1 MKWPASL
8 PFFVW
13 SGGGWGRAAPGPSL
27 VIDTWGWGLVWHRG
41 RVRPR
46 PLNTLSC
53 AACVPWSGEQWAVN
67 QISQP
72 VWTVL
77 TIIKHGV
84 GDTRDR
90 GTPGTGGQALT
101 VNELRDGGDQSPRC
115 PWPRLNPDRVDPEPD
130 TDYTEIQRY
139 RARGIQSRGLH
150 SFRILITIHGVCSG
164 YLHFSIYYLSDC
176 SQEIVSK

>member
-1 MKWPASL
+1 M
-8 PFFVW
+8 V
-13 SGGGWGRAAPGPSL
+13 GGGRPLVPHLWLTPEGEAWCDTGGVSGPALSIL
-27 VIDTWGWGLVWHRG
+27 SH
-41 RVRPR
+41 VRPVCR
-46 PLNTLSC
+46 DLS
-53 AACVPWSGEQWAVN
+53 EQWAVN

-90 GTPGTGGQALT
+90 GTPGTGGQAPT